1 MRNAHNTPS
10 DRHKQGQ
17 DQQMTEPMSHPP
29 EAPES
34 ADGRRY
40 VRRLRTLAE
49 RLAQQAAL
57 VRNGGYDTGAERRAG
72 RLLDDAYA
80 VRWALRQICA
90 ESEFLHRFFASLD
103 QAGGPR

>member
-1 MRNAHNTPS
+1 MRNAH
-10 DRHKQGQ
+10 
-17 DQQMTEPMSHPP
+17 MTQPQTSLQ
-29 EAPES
+29 EAPDS
-34 ADGRRY
+34 TDGRRY

-57 VRNGGYDTGAERRAG
+57 VRNGGYDTSAERRVG

-90 ESEFLHRFFASLD
+90 ESEFLQQFFSSLD
-103 QAGGPR
+103 QAGGAR